1 MNIIIYEYEINY
13 LFNLLISYNDL
24 YNLNI
29 INKDMYTFFLNFVIK
44 NS

>member
-24 YNLNI
+24 HNLNI
-29 INKDMYTFFLNFVIK
+29 INKDMYTLFLNFVIK

>member
-1 MNIIIYEYEINY
+1 MYNHIYEDEINY
-13 LFNLLISYNDL
+13 LFNLLITYNDL

-29 INKDMYTFFLNFVIK
+29 INKDMYTLFFDFVIK